1 MALDQFHLAS
11 QIAIP
16 KCLRNPVSQSP
27 HHFFAPASSP
37 HQPLGLSIS
46 HITKKRRKSMDWY
59 QKRDELDQNLI
70 RSKPMKFQEGKK
82 IQQTF
87 AFGDFWN

>member
-1 MALDQFHLAS
+1 MEWD
-11 QIAIP
+11 
-16 KCLRNPVSQSP
+16 
-27 HHFFAPASSP
+27 
-37 HQPLGLSIS
+37 
-46 HITKKRRKSMDWY
+46 

-87 AFGDFWN
+87 AFGDFWNYRSHQQAFL

>member
-1 MALDQFHLAS
+1 MEWD
-11 QIAIP
+11 
-16 KCLRNPVSQSP
+16 
-27 HHFFAPASSP
+27 
-37 HQPLGLSIS
+37 
-46 HITKKRRKSMDWY
+46 

-87 AFGDFWN
+87 AFGDFWNYRSQQQAFL